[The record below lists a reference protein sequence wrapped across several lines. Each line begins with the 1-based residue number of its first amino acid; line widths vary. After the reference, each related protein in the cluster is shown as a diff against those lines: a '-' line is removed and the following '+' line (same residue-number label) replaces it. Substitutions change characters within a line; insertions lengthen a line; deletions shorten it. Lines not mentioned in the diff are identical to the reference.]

1 MFFPPIVRFFVLSIA
16 VLACLTGARLLT
28 AQETDDPSESFLKA
42 FTSVQQGEKLE
53 KDGSY
58 KFAVSKY
65 RFAASLLEQIQQRNP
80 NWQPLIVQYRT
91 RKTAEAI
98 ARAEGRLTLDRT
110 PAGAIEPPTPT
121 PAALPRQPMPP
132 SRDGV
137 DPLPTNESEWP
148 AVRRAVAVS
157 TPLPL
162 AETATR
168 ATRDARIKLD
178 RLQQELDEN
187 RKALAAAKDERDKV
201 DSQLQSTRADLK
213 TAQRK
218 AERATTG
225 ATDLEAQLAK
235 ARETLKEALTKNPDA
250 TDTRRQLRD
259 EVTELKKQV
268 AEAEQQTQ
276 ATTREREDLA
286 ARLAEA
292 TQRIDY
298 ITSERDKATDRAETA
313 KDSTARIETL
323 MASNADLQRK
333 LESAE
338 NDIRQLNTDA
348 SLKQQE
354 SETLR
359 TELNSIREQLTAAK
373 DRNDRSETTITELRA
388 QLDQTSKDLADMR
401 KQGATSDEVQR
412 MTRENDLLR
421 GIVLQQLK
429 EQAKREQAKKL
440 LTQELARLEIQS
452 KTISDQVAML
462 GTPTIQLNDEV
473 RALFRDAAIS
483 VADGGDATMAV
494 SIAAVKQ
501 PGPGGAP
508 AAGGNV
514 PGSTPPP
521 GAPGTGPIVETNL
534 TPKVPDELLPVAR
547 EMKEALDGG
556 RFIEAEKACEKIL
569 ARDPQNLFARS
580 NLGVSLLR
588 QGKLKQ
594 SEMALKR
601 ALSTDPNDAFSRSS
615 LGIVYSRMRRYDDA
629 IDQLTKAISLDPKSA
644 SAHNHL
650 GIVAGQKG
658 WPEAAEQE
666 FKKAITLNPNYADAH
681 FNLAVIYATNSPPS
695 KPLANQHYQKA
706 TSLGASPDSGLEKLI
721 GGN

>member
-1 MFFPPIVRFFVLSIA
+1 MLFPPFVRVFVSSIA
-16 VLACLTGARLLT
+16 ALACLMGARPLA
-28 AQETDDPSESFLKA
+28 AQDNTEDPSETYLKA

-58 KFAVSKY
+58 KFAVSKF

-98 ARAEGRLTLDRT
+98 ARAEGRLVLDKT
-110 PAGAIEPPTPT
+110 PAGATEPPAPAPT
-121 PAALPRQPMPP
+121 ALPRQPMPP

-137 DPLPTNESEWP
+137 DPLPTNEAEWP
-148 AVRRAVAVS
+148 AVRRAIPASAPMPIPDS
-157 TPLPL
+157 TS
-162 AETATR
+162 R
-168 ATRDARIKLD
+168 ATRDARVKLD
-178 RLQQELDEN
+178 RLQQEFDEN
-187 RKALAAAKDERDKV
+187 RKALAAAKDERDKL

-213 TAQRK
+213 AAQRK
-218 AERATTG
+218 AERATAG
-225 ATDLEAQLAK
+225 ASDLEVQLTK

-259 EVTELKKQV
+259 EIADLKKQV
-268 AEAEQQTQ
+268 ADAEQQTN
-276 ATTREREDLA
+276 ATTHEREDLA

-292 TQRIDY
+292 TQRIEWV
-298 ITSERDKATDRAETA
+298 TSERDKAAERADVA
-313 KDSTARIETL
+313 KDATERIETL

-338 NDIRQLNTDA
+338 NDIRQLNSDA

-373 DRNDRSETTITELRA
+373 DRNDRSDTTITELRA
-388 QLDQTSKDLADMR
+388 QLDQTSKDLADLR
-401 KQGATSDEVQR
+401 KQGATSEEVQR

-452 KTISDQVAML
+452 KTISDQVALL

-501 PGPGGAP
+501 PGSGAP
-508 AAGGNV
+508 GTGGNV
-514 PGSTPPP
+514 PGSSPAP
-521 GAPGTGPIVETNL
+521 GAGPIVETNL
-534 TPKVPDELLPVAR
+534 TPRVPDELLPLAR

-556 RFIEAEKACEKIL
+556 RFVEAEKACEKIL

-601 ALSTDPNDAFSRSS
+601 ALASDPNDAFSRSS

-644 SAHNHL
+644 TAHNHL

-666 FKKAITLNPNYADAH
+666 FKKAVALNPNYADAH
-681 FNLAVIYATNSPPS
+681 FNLAVIYATSSPPS

-706 TSLGASPDSGLEKLI
+706 TSLGATPDSGLEKLI

>member
-1 MFFPPIVRFFVLSIA
+1 MLFPPIVRLVASTLA
-16 VLACLTGARLLT
+16 VFACLAGARPLD
-28 AQETDDPSESFLKA
+28 AQETEDPSETFLKA
-42 FTSVQQGEKLE
+42 FTSVQQGERLE

-98 ARAEGRLTLDRT
+98 ARAEGRLTLDKT
-110 PAGAIEPPTPT
+110 PAGATEPPAPTPT
-121 PAALPRQPMPP
+121 GLPRQPMPP

-137 DPLPTNESEWP
+137 DPLPTNETEWP
-148 AVRRAVAVS
+148 AIRRAVPAS
-157 TPLPL
+157 APLPPPDS
-162 AETATR
+162 ATR
-168 ATRDARIKLD
+168 ATKDARIKLD
-178 RLQQELDEN
+178 RLQQEFDDN
-187 RKALAAAKDERDKV
+187 RKALAAAKDERDKL
-201 DSQLQSTRADLK
+201 DSMLQSTRADLK

-218 AERATTG
+218 AERAG
-225 ATDLEAQLAK
+225 AGVTDLEAQLAK
-235 ARETLKEALTKNPDA
+235 ARETLKEALAKNPDA
-250 TDTRRQLRD
+250 TDTRRELRD
-259 EVTELKKQV
+259 QVNDLKKQV

-276 ATTREREDLA
+276 ATAREREDLA

-292 TQRIDY
+292 TQRVEFV
-298 ITSERDKATDRAETA
+298 TSERDKATERADAA
-313 KDSTARIETL
+313 KDATERIETL

-462 GTPTIQLNDEV
+462 GTPTVQLNDEV
-473 RALFRDAAIS
+473 RALFRDAAVS
-483 VADGGDATMAV
+483 VVDGGSDTMAV

-501 PGPGGAP
+501 PGSGAAP

-514 PGSTPPP
+514 PGSTP
-521 GAPGTGPIVETNL
+521 GAGPIVETNL
-534 TPKVPDELLPVAR
+534 TPKVPDELLPLAR

-666 FKKAITLNPNYADAH
+666 FKKAIALNPNYADAH

-706 TSLGASPDSGLEKLI
+706 TSLGASPDPGLEKLI
-721 GGN
+721 GTSN